1 MRISAGHKDSSANI
15 INDTHTRDINNDE
28 LLHHHIL
35 NHANK
40 INNMQKCISEN
51 KKNIASTLSAIY
63 HDDIDTTKLNKVKG
77 INDKLN
83 ILLNGLGIYIFN
95 KKIVKEQINLD
106 AKVSI
111 NIKKYTPIFDNKY
124 ICLSEINEYL
134 TDNIT
139 SVHNNIT
146 NKKYNDVLALSKLIW
161 DFVSMSINRMNK
173 YNNANRKIN
182 NINDAY
188 KK

>member
-1 MRISAGHKDSSANI
+1 MYA
-15 INDTHTRDINNDE
+15 
-28 LLHHHIL
+28 
-35 NHANK
+35 
-40 INNMQKCISEN
+40 
-51 KKNIASTLSAIY
+51 
-63 HDDIDTTKLNKVKG
+63 
-77 INDKLN
+77 
-83 ILLNGLGIYIFN
+83 
-95 KKIVKEQINLD
+95 
-106 AKVSI
+106 
-111 NIKKYTPIFDNKY
+111 PIFDNKY

-139 SVHNNIT
+139 SVHNNIK

-173 YNNANRKIN
+173 YNNANKKIN